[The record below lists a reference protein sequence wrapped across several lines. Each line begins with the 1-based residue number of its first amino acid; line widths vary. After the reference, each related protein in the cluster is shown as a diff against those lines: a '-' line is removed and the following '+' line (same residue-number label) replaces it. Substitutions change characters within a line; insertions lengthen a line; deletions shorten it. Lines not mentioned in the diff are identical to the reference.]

1 MSQPHLSTPAA
12 PGRDTHRISV
22 RLTDRPI
29 DASAGPSA
37 EPHEGAIVSFVGRVR
52 GDTDGR
58 GVAELVYEA
67 FDEMA
72 LGEMRRIAEEAC
84 ARWPIGSVT
93 VIHRVGRV
101 PAGEASVSVSVTAP
115 HRGEAFDAC
124 RFVIDTLKK
133 TVQIWK
139 KEQFQDGSA
148 RWVDHP

>member
-1 MSQPHLSTPAA
+1 VNLS
-12 PGRDTHRISV
+12 
-22 RLTDRPI
+22 DRPI
-29 DASAGPSA
+29 DAGPGPA
-37 EPHEGAIVSFVGRVR
+37 PGPLEGALVTFVGTVR
-52 GDTDGR
+52 GETDR
-58 GVAELVYEA
+58 KEVAELVYEA

-93 VIHRVGRV
+93 VVHRVGRV
-101 PAGEASVSVSVTAP
+101 PVGEAAVSVSVTAP

-124 RFVIDTLKK
+124 RFVIDTLKQ

-139 KEQFQDGSA
+139 RELFQDGSA